1 MVVTTEGGATFGQP
15 TDSQMDDS
23 RRAREFYHY
32 FQPDN
37 LLQPHLRRRPSVLN
51 VTSDE
56 VPNLCKA
63 LSPLCQLT
71 AFRLKVRKAMINVM
85 DRDVMYFLSEATKI
99 YTDEGEQTIEFVED
113 PIFLNCSSVPL
124 KGRICEL
131 TIRLDNKDHG
141 AVPKFVINDLMKSQ
155 FAHMDIISG
164 PPYYRFYAGVP
175 ITTRDGVNIGSL
187 AVMDTQTR
195 PNGLTPAE
203 ELFLTSTAQQ
213 IMVFLETNRQAIEGR
228 QSRRMA
234 EGLEAF
240 IAGRKSIHGD
250 RAGFLHSPLFKKR
263 SKFAYGLT
271 VPLEKDASPPLKSS
285 AQTESNLRNQ
295 TTVTL
300 EHAEDLSTSDSSDS
314 DSLNGNSETDGESR
328 THTKTFARA
337 ANLLRECLGDLG
349 EEGAVAFVTVGAR
362 LRNSSKKNGNN
373 LGQAMGAIDGDLQSL
388 TKSSIIAYSTQSNPI
403 IPEKGLDE
411 RVNGLD
417 GELLQDLIKRYPG
430 GRLFTLEWNP
440 SSSSEDDI
448 ESSGRLRS
456 PVSQSRIPSHRK
468 RLEVKAIRA
477 AFPCAG
483 QVLFTP
489 LWDATTGSFAY
500 GCFVATALETRSFNS
515 SIELPFLNSF
525 CSTLM
530 GECSRL
536 DTMIADKQKSDFVG
550 TISHEM
556 RSPLHGLLASVEF
569 LAETDLSGF
578 QRSLISTIDS
588 CGRTL
593 LDTINHVLDFSK
605 INSFQKHWQASNK
618 KHSHGSRRH
627 NFLGPENSS
636 KTISHGA
643 PALLQLLGVID
654 VSAVLEEVVDG
665 LVLGYTYTS
674 GLDLTEMP
682 REAPGRGKR
691 VRSENHCVDPVKI
704 TLDVQKADWT
714 FLTQPGAVRR
724 IIMNLTGNAIKYT
737 SQGTIKIRLQLQT
750 SSDEN
755 SNDVMVLTVT
765 DTGKG
770 ISQEFLSTKL
780 FVPFAQENAL
790 APGTGLGLSIV
801 RSIILMLGGSI
812 DVKSKL
818 NEGTTVEVIL
828 PIRRPLPGQ
837 TSTQTTPFS
846 DGASGLNSTGSSN
859 ADSSISLLRDEWS
872 DATVTFWQPELE
884 LDDDLARIVR
894 SYVQDWYN
902 LPFLDQRLCDSC
914 AVVIAEEENLDHL
927 LTRLVATPGRRPA
940 LVVMCSVLSR
950 HSVALVQSLEERICS
965 AVEFVSEPCGPHKL
979 ARSIRLALEK
989 QAAVRSRFSQADN
1002 QQVVLPSA
1010 EIASTTPGTTE
1021 TESVVE
1027 DLAELDLNSP
1037 GGTDNAKM
1045 VQATETFAASQASH
1059 NAQMA
1064 IHDPITA
1071 LRTPRNHVSEGESFP
1086 FPSHSQESSR
1096 RRRESDRWTNHTSLS
1111 NPASPS
1117 EVPTALSRHPSLS
1130 KPAPGSVDPHILLV
1144 DDNKINLKLLET
1156 FLKTKRKYSRIEQA
1170 EDGQQAVDAVK
1181 AAEEPFDIIFMDI
1194 SMPVLDGFEATRAI
1208 RQYEDLRGCKPGAMV
1223 IALTGLASA
1232 RDQSEVFSSG
1242 CDIYMTKPVS
1252 FKEVG
1257 KLLNNWEAHK
1267 NIDST

>member
-1 MVVTTEGGATFGQP
+1 MVVTTEGGAAFGQP
-15 TDSQMDDS
+15 TDHQMDDA

-37 LLQPHLRRRPSVLN
+37 LLQPHLRRRPSILD

-71 AFRLKVRKAMINVM
+71 ALRLDVRKAMINVM
-85 DRDVMYFLSEATKI
+85 DRDVMYFLSGATKI
-99 YTDEGEQTIEFVED
+99 WTDEAEETYEFVED

-131 TIRLDNKDHG
+131 TIRLDNKDHNG
-141 AVPKFVINDLMKSQ
+141 VPTFVINDLADSQ
-155 FAHMDIISG
+155 FAHMEIISG

-187 AVMDTQTR
+187 AVMDTRSR
-195 PNGLTPAE
+195 PNGLTSTEESFLAE
-203 ELFLTSTAQQ
+203 TAQQ

-240 IAGRKSIHGD
+240 IAGRKSVHGEK
-250 RAGFLHSPLFKKR
+250 AGFQNSPLFKKR
-263 SKFAYGLT
+263 SKFAYGLAA
-271 VPLEKDASPPLKSS
+271 PLENNTSPTLKSS
-285 AQTESNLRNQ
+285 AQ
-295 TTVTL
+295 
-300 EHAEDLSTSDSSDS
+300 DPSTSDLSSDTE
-314 DSLNGNSETDGESR
+314 SLNGYSETDGESR

-337 ANLLRECLGDLG
+337 ANLLRECLGPLG
-349 EEGAVAFVTVGAR
+349 EEGAVAFVTVNAR
-362 LRNSSKKNGNN
+362 MRSLHKKNASNP
-373 LGQAMGAIDGDLQSL
+373 GQAMGTMNGDPQSL
-388 TKSSIIAYSTQSNPI
+388 TKSSIIAYSTQSNPV
-403 IPEKGLDE
+403 IPEKGLEE

-417 GELLQDLIKRYPG
+417 GEILNDLVKRYPG
-430 GRLFTLEWNP
+430 GRLFTMEWNV
-440 SSSSEDDI
+440 SSSSEDDL
-448 ESSGRLRS
+448 ESSRRFRS
-456 PVSQSRIPSHRK
+456 SPSQSRIHSHRK

-477 AFPCAG
+477 AFPFAG

-618 KHSHGSRRH
+618 KHSHASRRH
-627 NFLGPENSS
+627 NFLGPDNSS

-674 GLDLTEMP
+674 GLDLTDIP

-691 VRSENHCVDPVKI
+691 GRPETHCVDPVKI

-737 SQGTIKIRLQLQT
+737 SRGSIKVRLQLQT
-750 SSDEN
+750 SQEERG
-755 SNDVMVLTVT
+755 NDVMVLTVA

-770 ISQEFLSTKL
+770 ISQDFLSTKL

-801 RSIILMLGGSI
+801 RSIVLMLGGSI

-818 NEGTTVEVIL
+818 NEGTTVEVVL
-828 PIRRPLPGQ
+828 PIKRPLPGQ
-837 TSTQTTPFS
+837 TSTQTTPYS
-846 DGASGLNSTGSSN
+846 DGASGLNSNGSSN
-859 ADSSISLLRDEWS
+859 ADNSISLLRDEWS
-872 DATVTFWQPELE
+872 DAAVTFWQPELE
-884 LDDDLARIVR
+884 PDDDLARIVE

-902 LPFLDQRLCDSC
+902 LPFLDPLLCDSC
-914 AVVIAEEENLDHL
+914 AVVVAEEENLERL
-927 LTRLVATPGRRPA
+927 LGRLVATPGRRPA

-989 QAAVRSRFSQADN
+989 QAAVRSRFSLAVD
-1002 QQVVLPSA
+1002 QQVVLPSV
-1010 EIASTTPGTTE
+1010 ETASTTPGTTDSVSLGTTE

-1027 DLAELDLNSP
+1027 ELAEMDLNRP
-1037 GGTDNAKM
+1037 GETDNAKV

-1096 RRRESDRWTNHTSLS
+1096 MRRESDRWSIHKNPS
-1111 NPASPS
+1111 NPASPHEAPNVRS
-1117 EVPTALSRHPSLS
+1117 RAPSSPQPTIAR
-1130 KPAPGSVDPHILLV
+1130 VDPHILLV

-1156 FLKTKRKYSRIEQA
+1156 FLKTKRKYGRIEQA

-1181 AAEEPFDIIFMDI
+1181 AAKDPFDIIFMDI
-1194 SMPVLDGFEATRAI
+1194 SMPILDGFEATRAI

-1267 NIDST
+1267 TIDSI

>member
-1 MVVTTEGGATFGQP
+1 MVVSTEDGAAFAQP
-15 TDSQMDDS
+15 TDHQMDAA

-37 LLQPHLRRRPSVLN
+37 LLQPHLRRPPSGFHIS
-51 VTSDE
+51 SDD

-71 AFRLKVRKAMINVM
+71 ALRLKARKAMVNVM

-99 YTDEGEQTIEFVED
+99 STEEGDETYEFVED
-113 PIFLNCSSVPL
+113 PIFLDCSSVPL
-124 KGRICEL
+124 KGKICEL
-131 TIRLDNKDHG
+131 TIRLDNKDDNT
-141 AVPKFVINDLMKSQ
+141 VPKFVINDLSKSE
-155 FAHMDIISG
+155 FAHMEIVSG

-175 ITTRDGVNIGSL
+175 ITTRDGVSIGSL
-187 AVMDTQTR
+187 AVLDTLTR

-203 ELFLTSTAQQ
+203 ESFLASTAQQ
-213 IMVFLETNRQAIEGR
+213 IMFFLETNRQAIEGR

-240 IAGRKSIHGD
+240 IAGRKSIHGEKTGYLYN
-250 RAGFLHSPLFKKR
+250 AVFKRR
-263 SKFAYGLT
+263 SKTAYGLT
-271 VPLEKDASPPLKSS
+271 VPLEIDAS
-285 AQTESNLRNQ
+285 QTWQKLIGQSEPNLRSQ
-295 TTVTL
+295 TAVPL
-300 EHAEDLSTSDSSDS
+300 EHAEDLSASEQSSDT
-314 DSLNGNSETDGESR
+314 DDLKGNSESDGESR

-349 EEGAVAFVTVGAR
+349 EEGAVAFVNVGAR
-362 LRNSSKKNGNN
+362 LRNTNKKNGNA
-373 LGQAMGAIDGDLQSL
+373 LGQTLGPNNGAPQSAA
-388 TKSSIIAYSTQSNPI
+388 KSSFVAYSTQSNPI
-403 IPEKGLDE
+403 IPEKGLDD
-411 RVNGLD
+411 RVKALD
-417 GELLQDLIKRYPG
+417 IELIQDLVKRYPG
-430 GRLFTLEWNP
+430 GRLFTLEWNA

-448 ESSGRLRS
+448 DPSRRLRS
-456 PVSQSRIPSHRK
+456 LSSQARIPSR
-468 RLEVKAIRA
+468 RRQLEVKAIRT

-500 GCFVATALETRSFNS
+500 ACFVATALETRPFNS

-618 KHSHGSRRH
+618 KHTHGSRRT

-674 GLDLTEMP
+674 GLDLTDMP
-682 REAPGRGKR
+682 REAPGRGKKER
-691 VRSENHCVDPVKI
+691 LEHHSVDAVKI

-737 SQGTIKIRLQLQT
+737 SRGTIKVRLRLQ
-750 SSDEN
+750 SSQEKD
-755 SNDVMVLTVT
+755 SDVMVLTVA
-765 DTGKG
+765 DTGQG

-801 RSIILMLGGSI
+801 RSIVLMLGGSI

-818 NEGTTVEVIL
+818 NEGTTVEVVL
-828 PIRRPLPGQ
+828 PIKRPLPGQ
-837 TSTQTTPFS
+837 TSTQTTPYS
-846 DGASGLNSTGSSN
+846 DGTGGINSSGSST
-859 ADSSISLLRDEWS
+859 ADNSISLLRDEWS
-872 DATVTFWQPELE
+872 DATVTFWQSQLQP
-884 LDDDLARIVR
+884 DDELARIVE
-894 SYVQDWYN
+894 SYIQDWYN
-902 LPFLDQRLCDSC
+902 LEFLDQRLCDSC
-914 AVVIAEEENLDHL
+914 AVVIAEEEDLEL
-927 LTRLVATPGRRPA
+927 LLSRLVATPGRRPA
-940 LVVMCSVLSR
+940 LVIMCSVLSR

-989 QAAVRSRFSQADN
+989 QAAVRSRFSLTTN
-1002 QQVVLPSA
+1002 QRDAFPSL
-1010 EIASTTPGTTE
+1010 EHTTSVTAE
-1021 TESVVE
+1021 TELVTE
-1027 DLAELDLNSP
+1027 ELAEMDLNAP
-1037 GGTDNAKM
+1037 GETVNTKV
-1045 VQATETFAASQASH
+1045 VQATETFAASQGSH

-1071 LRTPRNHVSEGESFP
+1071 LRTPRNHVSEGDSFP

-1096 RRRESDRWTNHTSLS
+1096 MRRESDRWSVHMSPS
-1111 NPASPS
+1111 NPASPQ
-1117 EVPTALSRHPSLS
+1117 EAPNAHSRIPSIPQP
-1130 KPAPGSVDPHILLV
+1130 KTGRVDPHILLV
-1144 DDNKINLKLLET
+1144 DDNRINLKLLET
-1156 FLKTKRKYSRIEQA
+1156 FLKTKRKYGRIEQA

-1181 AAEEPFDIIFMDI
+1181 LAEDPFDIIFMDI

-1208 RQYEDLRGCKPGAMV
+1208 RQFEDRRGSKPGAMI

-1232 RDQSEVFSSG
+1232 RDQTEVFSSG

-1267 NIDST
+1267 NIEST

>member
-1 MVVTTEGGATFGQP
+1 MVVTTDGRAAFAQP
-15 TDSQMDDS
+15 TDYQMDDA

-37 LLQPHLRRRPSVLN
+37 LLQPHLNRRPSILN
-51 VTSDE
+51 VASEE
-56 VPNLCKA
+56 VPSLCKA

-71 AFRLKVRKAMINVM
+71 AFRLQVRKAMINVM

-99 YTDEGEQTIEFVED
+99 FTDEGEETYEFVED

-131 TIRLDNKDHG
+131 TIRLDNKDHN
-141 AVPKFVINDLMKSQ
+141 AVSKFVINDLTNSQ
-155 FAHMDIISG
+155 FAHMEIVSG

-187 AVMDTQTR
+187 AVMDTRTR
-195 PNGLTPAE
+195 PGGLTPAE
-203 ELFLTSTAQQ
+203 ESFLASTAQQ

-240 IAGRKSIHGD
+240 IAGRKSIHGEK
-250 RAGFLHSPLFKKR
+250 AGFHHSPLFKKR

-271 VPLEKDASPPLKSS
+271 VPLENDTSPTLGSS
-285 AQTESNLRNQ
+285 GRGEPGFRNQ
-295 TTVTL
+295 NAIAL
-300 EHAEDLSTSDSSDS
+300 ESVEDLSASDHSSDT
-314 DSLNGNSETDGESR
+314 DSLNGNSDTDGESR
-328 THTKTFARA
+328 THSKTFARA

-349 EEGAVAFVTVGAR
+349 EEGAVAFVTVDAR
-362 LRNSSKKNGNN
+362 LRNLSKKDGKTRA
-373 LGQAMGAIDGDLQSL
+373 QAMGTMNGEPQSL
-388 TKSSIIAYSTQSNPI
+388 TKSSIIAYSTKSNPV

-411 RVNGLD
+411 RVHGLD
-417 GELLQDLIKRYPG
+417 GELLQELVKRYPG
-430 GRLFTLEWNP
+430 GRLFTLEWNA
-440 SSSSEDDI
+440 SSSSEDDK
-448 ESSGRLRS
+448 ESSRRHRS
-456 PVSQSRIPSHRK
+456 SPDQSRMHSHRK
-468 RLEVKAIRA
+468 RLEVKAIRT

-530 GECSRL
+530 AECSRL

-627 NFLGPENSS
+627 NFLGPDNSS

-674 GLDLTEMP
+674 GLDLTDMP
-682 REAPGRGKR
+682 RETSGRGKR
-691 VRSENHCVDPVKI
+691 GRSENHCVDPVKI

-737 SQGTIKIRLQLQT
+737 SRGSIKVRLQLQT
-750 SSDEN
+750 SQEEKG
-755 SNDVMVLTVT
+755 NDVMVLTVA

-818 NEGTTVEVIL
+818 NEGTTVEVVL
-828 PIRRPLPGQ
+828 PIKRPLPGQ
-837 TSTQTTPFS
+837 TSTQTTPYS

-859 ADSSISLLRDEWS
+859 SDNSISLLRDEWS
-872 DATVTFWQPELE
+872 EAAVTFWQPELE
-884 LDDDLARIVR
+884 PDDDLARIVE

-902 LPFLDQRLCDSC
+902 LPFLDPQLCDSC
-914 AVVIAEEENLDHL
+914 AVVIAEEENLERL
-927 LTRLVATPGRRPA
+927 LN
-940 LVVMCSVLSR
+940 R

-989 QAAVRSRFSQADN
+989 QATVRSRFSLAVDP
-1002 QQVVLPSA
+1002 QVVLPSA
-1010 EIASTTPGTTE
+1010 ELESTPPGQTE
-1021 TESVVE
+1021 TESVADE
-1027 DLAELDLNSP
+1027 LAEMDLNRP
-1037 GGTDNAKM
+1037 GETDNAKV

-1096 RRRESDRWTNHTSLS
+1096 MRRESDRWSIHMSSS
-1111 NPASPS
+1111 NPASPHEAPS
-1117 EVPTALSRHPSLS
+1117 IHAKDPSLP
-1130 KPAPGSVDPHILLV
+1130 KPATAAKVDPHILLV

-1156 FLKTKRKYSRIEQA
+1156 FLKTKRKYSRIKQA

-1181 AAEEPFDIIFMDI
+1181 AAEDPFDIIFMDI
-1194 SMPVLDGFEATRAI
+1194 SMPVLDGFEATRTI
-1208 RQYEDLRGCKPGAMV
+1208 RQYEELRGCKPGAMI

-1267 NIDST
+1267 NIDSK